1 MSTAMTVEV
10 VVAMSTAP
18 MTASGTEADE
28 QAGAI
33 AVGVPAM
40 AAPIAPAAMAMPEP
54 SIMHRLGDRR
64 LTFQKVFRGG

>member
-1 MSTAMTVEV
+1 VTTAVTVEA
-10 VVAMSTAP
+10 VVAMSAAP
-18 MTASGTEADE
+18 MTASGTEADK

-33 AVGVPAM
+33 AIGIPAV

-64 LTFQKVFRGG
+64 LILQKVTRGG